1 MVVLGASGSVILCKI
16 LYNVVF
22 KLGKR
27 TRNREMD
34 EFMEM
39 EATLYEYL
47 PSQWRPIHV
56 DWSPLSCRH
65 VLE

>member
-1 MVVLGASGSVILCKI
+1 MAALGASGSVILCKI

-27 TRNREMD
+27 TRNREKD

-39 EATLYEYL
+39 VAKLYHHSEDL
-47 PSQWRPIHV
+47 FMCTGVLQAA
-56 DWSPLSCRH
+56 D